1 MTTLDDDE
9 LIDKTEVGRIT
20 NLSRATIDRLRAA
33 KKFPKPRKISAR
45 RIAWRAGDILD
56 WNRTRPSAD

>member
-1 MTTLDDDE
+1 MSDIHEDE
-9 LIDKTEVGRIT
+9 LIGKTDVMQLV

-33 KKFPKPRKISAR
+33 KKFPKARKFSER

-56 WNRTRPSAD
+56 WNRNRPKAD